1 MTLKAGVIGAR
12 MGARHVAAFQGH
24 PSVSVEIVCDL
35 DEERACKV
43 AAEHGA
49 PRAVTDYREVIA
61 SDVEL
66 VSVAT
71 PDQLHREHAVAALEA
86 GKHVLCEKPLALT
99 MDDLEAIVAAA
110 DAADTVFMVG
120 QVCRFAPGF
129 VMTKALID
137 DGVIGGLF
145 LVQSEY
151 AHNYE
156 HARGV
161 NDWRLDPLRHPFVGG
176 ACHAVDLVRW
186 IAGNVA
192 EVHAYA
198 NHFTLPD
205 WPVDDCTVA
214 NLRFD
219 SGVIGSVM
227 CSIGCRRPY
236 TMRSCFYGEHGTIV
250 SSNRADSIQVYSTKH
265 PGQQEFWEVPVDQD
279 SHNVVAEVNEFVAH
293 VQSGEPVP
301 TGVREGCRTVATCL
315 AAVESAKT
323 GRPVAV
329 RNEF

>member
-1 MTLKAGVIGAR
+1 MTLKAAVIGAR
-12 MGARHVAAFQGH
+12 MGASHVAAFQLH
-24 PSVSVEIVCDL
+24 PDTIVEIVCDI
-35 DEERACKV
+35 DEGRARRV
-43 AAEHGA
+43 AAQHGA
-49 PRAVTDYREVIA
+49 PRYVTDYRDVIA
-61 SDVEL
+61 SDVDL

-71 PDQLHREHAVAALEA
+71 PDQVHREHAVAALDA

-99 MDDLEAIVAAA
+99 MEDLEAIVAAA
-110 DAADTVFMVG
+110 DRADTVFMVG

-129 VMTKALID
+129 VMTKALVD
-137 DGVIGGLF
+137 DGVIGDLF
-145 LVQSEY
+145 LVESEY

-156 HARGV
+156 NARGV

-198 NHFTLPD
+198 NHFTLLD

-214 NLRFD
+214 NFRFE
-219 SGVIGSVM
+219 SGVVGSVM

-250 SSNRADSIQVYSTKH
+250 SSNTADSIQVYSTKY
-265 PGQQEFWEVPVDQD
+265 PDQQGFWEVPVDQR
-279 SHNVVAEVNEFVAH
+279 SHNVFGEVTEFVAH

-323 GRPVAV
+323 GQAVAV